1 MPQLNMVPI
10 LTHSHKRT
18 KPINEL
24 LLGAVNYQALKHQ
37 SKKFLAHFD
46 ILNMIAPKL
55 HIVFLRALDPIH
67 KSYLQRFQPRHA
79 SALRLGATLPK
90 NQVVFP
96 RLAITKGVRQ
106 IPEWKAFRV
115 TTCKGEASL
124 GMGSW

>member
-1 MPQLNMVPI
+1 ML
-10 LTHSHKRT
+10 
-18 KPINEL
+18 
-24 LLGAVNYQALKHQ
+24 
-37 SKKFLAHFD
+37 
-46 ILNMIAPKL
+46 
-55 HIVFLRALDPIH
+55 FLRALNQIH
-67 KSYLQRFQPRHA
+67 KSYSLMPHYA

>member
-1 MPQLNMVPI
+1 MP
-10 LTHSHKRT
+10 H
-18 KPINEL
+18 
-24 LLGAVNYQALKHQ
+24 Y
-37 SKKFLAHFD
+37 
-46 ILNMIAPKL
+46 
-55 HIVFLRALDPIH
+55 
-67 KSYLQRFQPRHA
+67 A